1 MKKQLSIAALGLA
14 FTATSFAQEPATP
27 TSAVTPP
34 VEIKAAKLSPEE
46 VKSRTSYGIGYQSAF
61 QLANAG
67 LIVSDFDKKA
77 FLNGF
82 TEALSGAELKF
93 TPDKLDIAMQTLQA
107 SLMERDKKIGEENLK
122 IGTAFLAENAKKD
135 GIKTTESGLQYLILE
150 KGGDKKYEAP
160 KGAPGGADMQSEFFV
175 NYRGTLIDGTEFDKS
190 PEDQPVPFTL
200 QVVPGFSEALKIMP
214 IGSKWKI
221 FIPAK
226 LGYGERRSGAK
237 LGPNSTL
244 IFEVELTKI
253 GKRPAPQGQQFQ
265 MPPGMIP
272 QGQPRK

>member
-1 MKKQLSIAALGLA
+1 MKKQLSIAAIGLA
-14 FTATSFAQEPATP
+14 FTATSFAQAPATP
-27 TSAVTPP
+27 AAPAA
-34 VEIKAAKLSPEE
+34 EKKAEQLSPEV

-61 QLANAG
+61 QIANAG
-67 LIVSDFDKKA
+67 LIVSDFDKDA
-77 FLNGF
+77 FLSGF
-82 TEALSGAELKF
+82 TEALAGAELKF
-93 TPDKLDIAMQTLQA
+93 TPAQLDTAMQTLQA

-122 IGTAFLAENAKKD
+122 KGNAFLAENAKKKD
-135 GIKTTESGLQYLILE
+135 IKTTESGLQYLILE

-160 KGAPGGADMQSEFFV
+160 KDAPGGVDQQSEFFV

-190 PEDQPVPFTL
+190 PEGQPVPFTL
-200 QVVPGFSEALKIMP
+200 QVVPGFSEALKMMP

-221 FIPAK
+221 FLPAK

-253 GKRPAPQGQQFQ
+253 GKRPAPQGMPFQ
-265 MPPGMIP
+265 MPPGAMP
-272 QGQPRK
+272 QGQPRR

>member
-1 MKKQLSIAALGLA
+1 MKKQLSIAAIGLA
-14 FTATSFAQEPATP
+14 FTATSFAQEPKTP
-27 TSAVTPP
+27 AAPAA
-34 VEIKAAKLSPEE
+34 EKKAEQLSPEV
-46 VKSRTSYGIGYQSAF
+46 VKSRTSYGIGYQNAF

-67 LIVSDFDKKA
+67 LIVSDFDKNA
-77 FLNGF
+77 FLSGF

-93 TPDKLDIAMQTLQA
+93 TPEQLDAAMQTLQA
-107 SLMERDKKIGEENLK
+107 SLMARDKKIGEENLK
-122 IGTAFLAENAKKD
+122 KGTAFLAENAKKD

-160 KGAPGGADMQSEFFV
+160 KDAPGGVDQQSEFFV

-190 PEDQPVPFTL
+190 PEGKPVPFTL

-214 IGSKWKI
+214 IGSKWQI

-253 GKRPAPQGQQFQ
+253 GKRPAPQGMPFQ
-265 MPPGMIP
+265 MPPGAMP
-272 QGQPRK
+272 QGQPRR

>member
-1 MKKQLSIAALGLA
+1 MKKQLSIAAIGLA
-14 FTATSFAQEPATP
+14 FTATSFAQAPKNQAAPA
-27 TSAVTPP
+27 
-34 VEIKAAKLSPEE
+34 VEIKAEQLSSEV

-67 LIVSDFDKKA
+67 LIVSDFDKDA
-77 FLNGF
+77 FLSGF

-93 TPDKLDIAMQTLQA
+93 TPAQLDAAMQTMQA
-107 SLMERDKKIGEENLK
+107 TLVDRDKKIGAENLK
-122 IGTAFLAENAKKD
+122 KGTAFLAENAKKE
-135 GIKTTESGLQYLILE
+135 GIKTTESGLQYLVLE

-160 KGAPGGADMQSEFFV
+160 KDAPAGVDQQSEFYV

-190 PEDQPVPFTL
+190 PEGQPVPFTL
-200 QVVPGFSEALKIMP
+200 QVVPGFAEALKMMP
-214 IGSKWKI
+214 IGSKWQI

-253 GKRPAPQGQQFQ
+253 GKRPAPQGMPFQ
-265 MPPGMIP
+265 MPAGAMP
-272 QGQPRK
+272 QGHPGQ

>member
-1 MKKQLSIAALGLA
+1 MKKQLSIAAIGLA
-14 FTATSFAQEPATP
+14 FTATSFAQEPKTP
-27 TSAVTPP
+27 AAPAV
-34 VEIKAAKLSPEE
+34 EKKAEQLSPEV

-67 LIVSDFDKKA
+67 LIVSDFDKDA
-77 FLNGF
+77 FLSGF
-82 TEALSGAELKF
+82 TEALAGAELKF
-93 TPDKLDIAMQTLQA
+93 TPAQLDAAMQTMQA
-107 SLMERDKKIGEENLK
+107 SLMERDKKIGEDNLK
-122 IGTAFLAENAKKD
+122 KGTAFLAENAKKE
-135 GIKTTESGLQYLILE
+135 GIKTTESGLQYLVLE

-160 KGAPGGADMQSEFFV
+160 KDAPAGVDQQSEFHV

-190 PEDQPVPFTL
+190 PEGQPVPFTL
-200 QVVPGFSEALKIMP
+200 QVVPGFSEALKMMP
-214 IGSKWKI
+214 IGSKWQI

-253 GKRPAPQGQQFQ
+253 GKRPAPQGMPFQ
-265 MPPGMIP
+265 MPPGVAP
-272 QGQPRK
+272 QGHPGQ

>member
-1 MKKQLSIAALGLA
+1 MKKQLSIAAIGLA
-14 FTATSFAQEPATP
+14 FTATSFAQEPKTP
-27 TSAVTPP
+27 AAPAA
-34 VEIKAAKLSPEE
+34 EKKAEQLSPEV
-46 VKSRTSYGIGYQSAF
+46 VKSRTFYGIGYQSAL
-61 QLANAG
+61 QLADAG
-67 LIVSDFDKKA
+67 LIVSDFDKDA
-77 FLNGF
+77 FLSGF
-82 TEALSGAELKF
+82 TEALSGAERKF
-93 TPDKLDIAMQTLQA
+93 TPEQLDAAMQTMQA
-107 SLMERDKKIGEENLK
+107 SLMARDKKIGEENLEK
-122 IGTAFLAENAKKD
+122 GTAFLAENAKRD

-150 KGGDKKYEAP
+150 KGGDKKYEVP
-160 KGAPGGADMQSEFFV
+160 KDAPGGADTQSEFFV

-190 PEDQPVPFTL
+190 PEGQPVPFTL

-253 GKRPAPQGQQFQ
+253 GKRPAPQGMPFQ
-265 MPPGMIP
+265 MPPGAMP
-272 QGQPRK
+272 QGQPRR